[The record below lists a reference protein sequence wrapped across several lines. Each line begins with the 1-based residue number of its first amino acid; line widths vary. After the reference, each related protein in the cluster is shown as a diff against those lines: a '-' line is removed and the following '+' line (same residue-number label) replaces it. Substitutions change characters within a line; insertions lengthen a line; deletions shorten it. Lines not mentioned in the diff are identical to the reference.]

1 MKIILI
7 ALLINIIKGEEQY
20 YIKINNKEFEFEF
33 KDTEV
38 ANQIKSKL
46 PFTVKMTNL
55 NGNEVYYQF
64 SSESF
69 TRNEKSVKT
78 INMGDIYLYQ
88 SNYLV
93 LFYKTFSTS
102 YSYSEIGK
110 LKDASG
116 LDTTIGSSDVDV
128 EWFKKNSE
136 TEDTT
141 KSTTKDYQED
151 NNETTKSTTKDN
163 QEDTIKVT
171 NKEQANDNTDDTTK
185 DTTKDTSEDTIG
197 GNSQEVVKDTTKNSS
212 ESSEENDGINENSDN
227 EFEALGFQN
236 NIKIIYLL
244 LTLIIYY

>member
-46 PFTVKMTNL
+46 PFKVKMTNL

-141 KSTTKDYQED
+141 KSTTKDNQED
-151 NNETTKSTTKDN
+151 TNETTKSTTK
-163 QEDTIKVT
+163 E
-171 NKEQANDNTDDTTK
+171 
-185 DTTKDTSEDTIG
+185 
-197 GNSQEVVKDTTKNSS
+197 S
-212 ESSEENDGINENSDN
+212 ESTEEFNTPKINLQDN
-227 EFEALGFQN
+227 V
-236 NIKIIYLL
+236 KMDYIILLILSLL
-244 LTLIIYY
+244 LF

>member
-1 MKIILI
+1 MSMKIILI

-128 EWFKKNSE
+128 EWFKKNGE
-136 TEDTT
+136 TED
-141 KSTTKDYQED
+141 
-151 NNETTKSTTKDN
+151 TTKSTTKDN
-163 QEDTIKVT
+163 QEDT
-171 NKEQANDNTDDTTK
+171 NETTK
-185 DTTKDTSEDTIG
+185 STTKE
-197 GNSQEVVKDTTKNSS
+197 S
-212 ESSEENDGINENSDN
+212 ESTEEFNTPKINLQDN
-227 EFEALGFQN
+227 V
-236 NIKIIYLL
+236 KMDYIILLILSLL
-244 LTLIIYY
+244 LF